1 MARKAKKELI
11 PEERLA
17 AARVPKEEW
26 PYELP
31 EGWEWVRL
39 EGVAEWGSGG
49 TPSRKHP
56 EYYEGSIP
64 WIKTGELNDGYINE
78 TEEHITED
86 AIQHS
91 SAKIFPVNTVAVAM
105 YGATIGKVGIL
116 GVEAAT
122 NQACACGIV
131 DETTGFKYLFY
142 YLRSQKDAFIKKGK
156 GGAQSNISQ
165 TVIKSHPIPLPPLEI
180 QQRIVDHIE
189 SLFAKLDQ
197 AKEKAQQ
204 ALATSETRKAAIL
217 HQAFTGQLT
226 AQWREENGV
235 SMDSWEETA
244 LKNVSKLQTG
254 LMKGKRY
261 STETTMLPYLRVA
274 NVQDGYLNLSE
285 IKEIEVEVTKVDR
298 YLLKDGDVLFTEG
311 GDYDKL
317 GRGTVWKNEIEN
329 CLHQNHIFVVRVD
342 KEVLNPYFLSYQAGS
357 RYGKKYFVSCSK
369 QTTNL
374 ASINSTQLK
383 NFPVILP
390 SLSEQQEI
398 VRILDTLM
406 ANEQR
411 IQQAVETILQQID
424 DTKKSILAK
433 AFRGEWQTTL
443 DNI

>member
-1 MARKAKKELI
+1 MAKKAKKELTS
-11 PEERLA
+11 EERLA

-39 EGVAEWGSGG
+39 GGVAEWGSGG

-131 DETTGFKYLFY
+131 DETTDFKYLFY

-156 GGAQSNISQ
+156 GGAQPNISQ

-204 ALATSETRKAAIL
+204 ALATAETRKAAIL
-217 HQAFTGQLT
+217 HQSFTGQLT
-226 AQWREENGV
+226 KKWREENGV
-235 SMDSWEETA
+235 TMESWEY
-244 LKNVSKLQTG
+244 LKIGEFAKVKG
-254 LMKGKRY
+254 GKRLPKGHCLT
-261 STETTMLPYLRVA
+261 TEKTAHPYLRIADFGENTIDCSDLQYIDDETFAEISKYTISA
-274 NVQDGYLNLSE
+274 NDVYLSIVGSIGKAGTIPMELDGANL
-285 IKEIEVEVTKVDR
+285 
-298 YLLKDGDVLFTEG
+298 TENAA
-311 GDYDKL
+311 KISTNRTL
-317 GRGTVWKNEIEN
+317 PKF
-329 CLHQNHIFVVRVD
+329 LA
-342 KEVLNPYFLSYQAGS
+342 LFLSSSQAQEDIQRRIRS
-357 RYGKKYFVSCSK
+357 ATLGKLSLLNIKDMQVS
-369 QTTNL
+369 
-374 ASINSTQLK
+374 
-383 NFPVILP
+383 LP

-398 VRILDTLM
+398 VHILDALM
-406 ANEQR
+406 ANERR

-433 AFRGEWQTTL
+433 AFRGEWQ
-443 DNI
+443 